1 MLFFFA
7 NIPPCLIG
15 MEAFISDHFWANK
28 LMPMGHS
35 VKLIVPQF
43 VKPYVKTNKYYA
55 ADVEVICEVV
65 TRPDIQFVLVS
76 TVEQQNVLALHRSRQ
91 NFIKQ
96 RTVQGNN
103 RQNALCYRIGK
114 FSGIGFVA
122 SSVLI
127 GATGK
132 ANNFVSG

>member
-1 MLFFFA
+1 MSSFFA

-15 MEAFISDHFWANK
+15 MEACTSDHFWANK
-28 LMPMGHS
+28 LMSMGHS
-35 VKLIVPQF
+35 VKLMVHQF
-43 VKPYVKTNKYYA
+43 VKPCVKTNKAYV

-76 TVEQQNVLALHRSRQ
+76 TVEPQNVLALHRSRQ

-96 RTVQGNN
+96 RTVQDNN
-103 RQNALCYRIGK
+103 RQNALCYRISK
-114 FSGIGFVA
+114 FSDIGFVA

-127 GATGK
+127 GASVKPTI
-132 ANNFVSG
+132 S